1 MPKTRMQHRV
11 MHRPDDMLSMVAD
24 VERYPKFI
32 KFISALRVKNRRQI
46 SESVEQFEAEATV
59 SFKFISENFVSDV
72 HVDKAA
78 KTISVKKSGHGGAL
92 KSLENSWKFF
102 ELSDGSTLVDFYVD
116 VSLKA
121 FPLNILLQDK
131 FDKVGS
137 ELMRLFEHKAGLE
150 FDKVGDP
157 NLDWEKEIRSMS

>member
-1 MPKTRMQHRV
+1 

-46 SESVEQFEAEATV
+46 SENIEQFEADATV
-59 SFKFISENFVSDV
+59 SFKFVTEQFTSAVK
-72 HVDKAA
+72 VDKGDR
-78 KTISVKKSGHGGAL
+78 TIFVKKSGSGGAL
-92 KSLENSWKFF
+92 RSLENNWKFT

-121 FPLNILLQDK
+121 FPLNILLKDK
-131 FDKVGS
+131 FDSVGTQ
-137 ELMRLFEHKAGLE
+137 MMKLFEKKAGLAFE
-150 FDKVGDP
+150 KVGDP
-157 NLDWEKEIRSMS
+157 NLDWESEVA

>member
-1 MPKTRMQHRV
+1 

-46 SESVEQFEAEATV
+46 SETQEQFEAEATV
-59 SFKFISENFVSDV
+59 SFKFISEKFISDV
-72 HVDKAA
+72 KVDHRA
-78 KTISVKKSGHGGAL
+78 KTITVKKSGQGGAL
-92 KSLENSWKFF
+92 KSLENSWTFH
-102 ELSDGSTLVDFYVD
+102 ELSDGSTLVDFYVN

-131 FDKVGS
+131 FDKVGG
-137 ELMRLFEHKAGLE
+137 ELMKLFEKKAGME
-150 FDKVGDP
+150 FEKVGDP
-157 NLDWEKEIRSMS
+157 DLDWAAEIGSTS

>member
-1 MPKTRMQHRV
+1 MPKTRLKHRV

-32 KFISALRVKNRRQI
+32 KFISALRVKNRRQV
-46 SESVEQFEAEATV
+46 SESLEQFEAEATV
-59 SFKFISENFVSDV
+59 SFKFISEKFNSDV
-72 HVDKAA
+72 RVDKEAR
-78 KTISVKKSGHGGAL
+78 TISVNKSGSGGAL
-92 KSLENSWKFF
+92 RSLENSWKFV

-131 FDKVGS
+131 FDKVGG
-137 ELMRLFEHKAGLE
+137 EMMRLFEHKAGKE
-150 FDKVGDP
+150 FEKVGDP
-157 NLDWEKEIRSMS
+157 DLDWESEIGRS

>member
-1 MPKTRMQHRV
+1 MPKTCLKRRV

-32 KFISALRVKNRRQI
+32 KFISALRVKNRQQI
-46 SESVEQFEAEATV
+46 SDSVEQFEAEATV
-59 SFKFISENFVSDV
+59 SFKFISERFMSDV
-72 HVDKAA
+72 RVDSGER
-78 KTISVKKSGHGGAL
+78 TISVKKSGHGGAL
-92 KSLENSWKFF
+92 KSLENKWKFV

-137 ELMRLFEHKAGLE
+137 ELMRLFEKKAGMAFE
-150 FDKVGDP
+150 KVGDP
-157 NLDWEKEIRSMS
+157 NLDWEAEIRS